1 MRKEKLGLGFENPKY
16 RARKLGFGSGWI
28 TTGSDISGIGGFGD
42 KFLGN
47 TKISSTKVVST
58 LIESNCSINVSLS
71 TLVVE
76 EVLAV
81 SFSMDFLITD
91 PSEKVPLEKKKHIV
105 KDRSNIVDQISNFL
119 GKQKHFEQKLAS
131 L

>member
-1 MRKEKLGLGFENPKY
+1 MRKEKLELGFENPRY

-28 TTGSDISGIGGFGD
+28 TTGSDISEIGGFGD

-58 LIESNCSINVSLS
+58 LIESNCSINVSFS

-91 PSEKVPLEKKKHIV
+91 PSEKVPLGKKHIV

-119 GKQKHFEQKLAS
+119 GKQKYLEQKLAP